1 MEKRETWL
9 SELVEDLTQRKV
21 DTIVARDGIT
31 GRAMPDPATA
41 LLDIH
46 NTYFRRLVTL
56 GLVEGASKPGAGVFD
71 KAGWLLPND
80 AARKWLLST
89 ALLGMSKTGLKPA
102 DACVLQRIASTC
114 SALSPIVAKIEQ
126 QLPSEVISSDTEE
139 PESLRG
145 SSAEAKSASRRYY
158 VDEKRKMP
166 DVELTRQE
174 SAALSKAWEL
184 GADTVALQTVAM
196 LDGDIITR
204 ISEQYTG
211 DAYAVVRQLHHEA
224 VDMSLTTWDRLAK
237 GVAAFFDGLLGRKD

>member
-9 SELVEDLTQRKV
+9 SELVEDVTQRKV

-31 GRAMPDPATA
+31 GRAMPDPVTA

-56 GLVEGASKPGAGVFD
+56 GLVDGSTKPGASVFD
-71 KAGWLLPND
+71 KAGWLLPTD

-89 ALLGMSKTGLKPA
+89 ALVGMNKAGLKPA

-114 SALSPIVAKIEQ
+114 SALKPIVAKIEQ
-126 QLPSEVISSDTEE
+126 QLPSALKSSDSEE

-145 SSAEAKSASRRYY
+145 SGTEAKIASRQYY
-158 VDEKRKMP
+158 VDEKQKMP
-166 DVELTRQE
+166 DIELTRQDR
-174 SAALSKAWEL
+174 AALSKAWEL
-184 GADTVALQTVAM
+184 GADTVALQTIAM

-204 ISEQYTG
+204 VSEQYTG

-224 VDMSLTTWDRLAK
+224 VDISLTTWDRLAT
-237 GVAAFFDGLLGRKD
+237 GIAAFFDGLLGRKG